1 MIKLLIADNHPIIRK
16 GLEVLFSAASNIQ
29 VMGSVDNGED
39 IIDFIKK
46 TPVDI
51 ILTEID
57 LPKLNGLTVLRIL
70 KNEFPDV
77 KTVIFSGQ
85 PEEVYA
91 INAIK
96 AGASG
101 YISKAVNV
109 ITINEAILKV
119 YEGGV
124 FVSDE
129 ISQQMKLSKRA
140 KTGSYYKKLSTRETE
155 VLKLLCIGKKNKEIA
170 KELDVNEK
178 TISTYK
184 ARLMRK
190 LKVTN
195 LVDLVNQAKLTESQ
209 SSI

>member
-1 MIKLLIADNHPIIRK
+1 MIKLLIADHHPIIRK
-16 GLEVLFSAASNIQ
+16 GLELLFSASSNIQ
-29 VMGSVDNGED
+29 IVASLDDGEA
-39 IIDFIKK
+39 IIDFVKK
-46 TPVDI
+46 NPVDI

-70 KNEFPDV
+70 KNDFPEI
-77 KTVIFSGQ
+77 KTIIFSGQ

-91 INAIK
+91 INSIK

-101 YISKAVNV
+101 YISKTVNI

-119 YEGGV
+119 NDGGTYL
-124 FVSDE
+124 SDE
-129 ISQQMKLSKRA
+129 ISKQLKLGKRVN

-155 VLKLLCIGKKNKEIA
+155 VLKLLCVGKKNKEVA
-170 KELDVNEK
+170 KELNVNEK

-195 LVDLVNQAKLTESQ
+195 LVDLVNQAKVAEL
-209 SSI
+209 